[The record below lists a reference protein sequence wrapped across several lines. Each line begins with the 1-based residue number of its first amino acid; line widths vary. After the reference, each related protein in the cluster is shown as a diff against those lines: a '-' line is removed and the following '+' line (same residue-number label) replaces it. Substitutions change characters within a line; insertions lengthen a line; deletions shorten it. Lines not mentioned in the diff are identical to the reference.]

1 MFLKWNTK
9 LLRLNLVGFSFSFAF
24 HHQLNKTMF
33 RILSCCSYS
42 HILLPLVIGL
52 SLSQMLCGSLTLTP
66 SKAITPF
73 DMIRLIK
80 TAFFDLSGAIA
91 TTFSSLLLLL
101 GLHLHHSWLNQVFLI
116 HHFCLFLHYLQ
127 LLLFQVEKSISL
139 GLLFSVLFD

>member
-1 MFLKWNTK
+1 
-9 LLRLNLVGFSFSFAF
+9 
-24 HHQLNKTMF
+24 
-33 RILSCCSYS
+33 
-42 HILLPLVIGL
+42 
-52 SLSQMLCGSLTLTP
+52 MLCGSLTLTP